1 MSSLNDSSLELLCA
15 LRQFTKVVIHL
26 PSQYKIF
33 VRLCKLVGSQCPS
46 KAVCH
51 CSKAC
56 ETTAVKSAVASKGKM
71 CLRNAL
77 TSLKPNRQLRL

>member
-1 MSSLNDSSLELLCA
+1 M
-15 LRQFTKVVIHL
+15 
-26 PSQYKIF
+26 KIF

-56 ETTAVKSAVASKGKM
+56 ETTAVKSAMANNGKIALEM
-71 CLRNAL
+71 LSHLENQIDKSGYKLRSREFC
-77 TSLKPNRQLRL
+77 TE